1 MIVKKS
7 DIAWNQLPAIML
19 TEYIQPESSYIS
31 ILSLYFGSCEVW
43 SLFNAIDID
52 FFSLPAIW
60 DPRLNKIYGW
70 TKIHF
75 EKMYILFEFSWP
87 LTTYPKHLCNQKLG
101 HWNSWSRCFFHSLS
115 CCILNLSRHT
125 ERKWVHLFPTHVR
138 NSLEP
143 AKNSLLHINNSEFSI
158 VFARWTG
165 FHSLIVVVAIAVGSC
180 SIHICWI

>member
-1 MIVKKS
+1 MWQNQFDFTMIVKKS

-19 TEYIQPESSYIS
+19 AEYIQPESSYIS

-115 CCILNLSRHT
+115 CCILNLFRHT
-125 ERKWVHLFPTHVR
+125 TKMSS
-138 NSLEP
+138 SL
-143 AKNSLLHINNSEFSI
+143 SHSCSEFT
-158 VFARWTG
+158 WTG
-165 FHSLIVVVAIAVGSC
+165 QKFTFTHK
-180 SIHICWI
+180 

>member
-1 MIVKKS
+1 MILLETSYLPSCWLNIFNQKVVTFPFFRYILVLVKS
-7 DIAWNQLPAIML
+7 DHCSMPSTL
-19 TEYIQPESSYIS
+19 TVSLSRLYDIHDWIRSMAERKYIS
-31 ILSLYFGSCEVW
+31 KRCF
-43 SLFNAIDID
+43 
-52 FFSLPAIW
+52 
-60 DPRLNKIYGW
+60 
-70 TKIHF
+70 
-75 EKMYILFEFSWP
+75 ILFEFSWP